1 MSCADVEGWELF
13 AGVSFLDS
21 EVGAFVIR
29 LLSKYFISIF
39 ELQPLQ
45 LLLVFSERI
54 SSKYETSWKIMHH
67 LKRKKLKNIQ
77 LFKMLFIGRE
87 SFSYHP

>member
-1 MSCADVEGWELF
+1 MYLCGRMRAF
-13 AGVSFLDS
+13 AGLSFLDS

-29 LLSKYFISIF
+29 LLSKYFISIY

-54 SSKYETSWKIMHH
+54 I
-67 LKRKKLKNIQ
+67 
-77 LFKMLFIGRE
+77 
-87 SFSYHP
+87 